1 MASRTMPKAQT
12 GEPLFSLAF
21 SAEAVLPSTVVFPTL
36 QAKCFEEDSS
46 GRSLL
51 ENVDLLEEYRAKA
64 HLWTL
69 AYKKVVVRL
78 YNQRVQSQ
86 QEVLYLRCEIVVS
99 WAIEGRLV
107 PKHRCTTPRGSE
119 THTLSALLLLFYR
132 MSFSSPQSLPAALL
146 SSLQHYLA
154 SPSAAFKRAT
164 SASKLVAHL
173 SAVANAFGPTPNFS
187 SRILAWSR
195 SYLEGPG

>member
-1 MASRTMPKAQT
+1 MPKAQT

-21 SAEAVLPSTVVFPTL
+21 SAEAVLSSTVVFPTL

-51 ENVDLLEEYRAKA
+51 ENLDLLEEYRAKA

-69 AYKKVVVRL
+69 AYKKVGVRL
-78 YNQRVQSQ
+78 YNQRVRSQ

-119 THTLSALLLLFYR
+119 THTLLLFYR

-146 SSLQHYLA
+146 SSLQHYVA
-154 SPSAAFKRAT
+154 SPSAAFKRTT

-173 SAVANAFGPTPNFS
+173 SAVANASGPTPNFS

>member
-1 MASRTMPKAQT
+1 MPKAQT

-78 YNQRVQSQ
+78 YNQR
-86 QEVLYLRCEIVVS
+86 
-99 WAIEGRLV
+99 G
-107 PKHRCTTPRGSE
+107 KF
-119 THTLSALLLLFYR
+119 AL
-132 MSFSSPQSLPAALL
+132 
-146 SSLQHYLA
+146 
-154 SPSAAFKRAT
+154 
-164 SASKLVAHL
+164 
-173 SAVANAFGPTPNFS
+173 N
-187 SRILAWSR
+187 W
-195 SYLEGPG
+195 EGPYRVISIVQDNTYTLATIKGTTLLRTWHILNLRKFYT